1 MSAAQTLREFL
12 DSDGTWFIPACFDAL
27 SALLI
32 QQARCPFAFVS
43 GYGVS
48 ATRLG
53 APDVGLITGS
63 EMAETVRYICNAVPG
78 FPLIA
83 DADHGYGDAMNVRR
97 TIAEYARAGAA
108 AIVIEDQVI
117 PKRCGHMDDKRVVSR
132 EEARMKIR
140 AAVDARRELG
150 LDILILARTDALAPH
165 GFDEALA
172 RMRDFEEEGAD
183 ILFIDAI
190 ESEAQMRAFCR
201 AARVPTWLN
210 SFPGGR
216 TPYLSR
222 QVIRDIG
229 FRIVLDPTLLFS
241 ATRAMQLH
249 LEAANAGDD
258 ARLPPRVSFQ
268 QMAALLGLA
277 EHRAI
282 SERYVTK
289 D

>member
-1 MSAAQTLREFL
+1 MSAAHTLRGLL
-12 DSDGTWFIPACFDAL
+12 DSGETWFIPACFDAL

-32 QQARCPFAFVS
+32 RQAGCRFAFIS
-43 GYGVS
+43 GYGIS

-53 APDVGLITGS
+53 EPDVGLITGG
-63 EMAETVRYICNAVPG
+63 EMADTVRCICGAAPG
-78 FPLIA
+78 FPLVA

-117 PKRCGHMDDKRVVSR
+117 PKRCGHMDDKRVIPR
-132 EEARMKIR
+132 EEARLKIR

-165 GFDEALA
+165 GFDEALV
-172 RMRDFEEEGAD
+172 RMRDFEAEGAD

-190 ESEAQMRAFCR
+190 ETEAQMRAFCR

-210 SFPGGR
+210 NFAGGR
-216 TPYLSR
+216 TPYLPR
-222 QVIRDIG
+222 HVLTDMG

-249 LEAANAGDD
+249 LEAAGRGDD
-258 ARLPPRVSFQ
+258 DSLPPRVSFQ
-268 QMAALLGLA
+268 EMAALLGLA
-277 EHRAI
+277 EHRVI
-282 SERYVTK
+282 SARYATK